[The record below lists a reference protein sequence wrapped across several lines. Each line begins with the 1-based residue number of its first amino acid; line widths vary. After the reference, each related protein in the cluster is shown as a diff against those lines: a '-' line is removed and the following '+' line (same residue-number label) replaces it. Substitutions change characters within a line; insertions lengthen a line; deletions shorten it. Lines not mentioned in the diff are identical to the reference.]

1 MTKVRLKVPKRSGF
15 DKSFQ
20 NILTT
25 KCGTLTP
32 ILVDELIPN
41 TKVHLEDII
50 TAKLPPLA
58 SDTYMRVNL
67 KLEAFFVPT
76 RLLYGGYEK
85 WITGDKVK
93 NLISNTTLDVK
104 IPILQ
109 ISNTE
114 GAYFGFGGC
123 GRLF

>member
-93 NLISNTTLDVK
+93 NLNI
-104 IPILQ
+104 
-109 ISNTE
+109 
-114 GAYFGFGGC
+114 
-123 GRLF
+123 